1 MKLNHS
7 LLTLL
12 AMFLLIIYI
21 PAFSQGGNHGGGH
34 GGHFNPDSL
43 LLVTVSGTALVDS
56 SMMNKMYF
64 LDEDGDGQADYH
76 LNFGPWWYQ
85 PDSSNATRPNNGDFV
100 TINGG
105 LWDSTMIGVPAIVVY
120 EINGE
125 FWRDPYN
132 GFWNN
137 MGHHSHG
144 GGHHQGGCNGYAF
157 GWMHDTLETV
167 NVTGTAIVDTTFMF
181 EMHYLDETGDGIPE
195 YHLNFGP
202 PWYQPLSGATRPNDG
217 DTLDIVGGRLD
228 NLNPPMIIVYEING
242 LAWRDTTGFGNNFA
256 GQWIHRS
263 MTQPQVIP
271 TPFDPDDWM
280 QFNPGWHPGGM
291 MMPNSLFC
299 QMLEINPYDLPF
311 GGTQGAFA
319 GYEVGIFYPNGNNGM
334 WGNGGC
340 GGMMMFNSNTQFQL
354 HYNDIQI
361 QGFNIDENTIQVKY
375 WNQWNNNWSVVSGA
389 TVDPVNNTVTFS
401 RNQLSNFFILTGAQ
415 TPLSINDNGEIVTK
429 EFTLRQN
436 YPNPFNP
443 GTTIEFNL
451 QKSSQVVLTIYN
463 ALGQKLFEVLNE
475 SMSAGGHQV
484 YFDGKS
490 LPSGIYFY
498 ELKAGGQ
505 SKVMRM
511 NLIK

>member
-1 MKLNHS
+1 MKNLHK
-7 LLTLL
+7 LLLGLFGILVLSSFL
-12 AMFLLIIYI
+12 AF
-21 PAFSQGGNHGGGH
+21 AQGGHH
-34 GGHFNPDSL
+34 CGGHFDPDSL
-43 LLVTVSGTALVDS
+43 TEVTVSGTAIVDS
-56 SMMNKMYF
+56 TVMHPMYY

-85 PDSSNATRPNNGDFV
+85 PDSSNATRPNHGDLV
-100 TINGG
+100 TITGG
-105 LWDSTMIGVPAIVVY
+105 LWDSTMIGVPTIVVY

-137 MGHHSHG
+137 MGHHSHN

-157 GWMHDTLETV
+157 GWMHDTLETM
-167 NVTGTAIVDTTFMF
+167 NVSGTAIVDTTFMF
-181 EMHYLDETGDGIPE
+181 EMYYLDETGDSIPE

-202 PWYQPLSGATRPNDG
+202 PWYQPPSGAARPNDG
-217 DTLDIVGGRLD
+217 DTINILGGMLDD
-228 NLNPPMIIVYEING
+228 LNPPMIIVYEING
-242 LAWRDTTGFGNNFA
+242 QVWRDSTGFGHHFA
-256 GQWIHRS
+256 GQWFQRN
-263 MTQPQVIP
+263 MTQPQTIS
-271 TPFDPDDWM
+271 TPFDPNGWM
-280 QFNPGWHPGGM
+280 QINPGWHPGGM
-291 MMPNSLFC
+291 MMPDSLFG
-299 QMLEINPYDLPF
+299 QMLEMNPYDLPF
-311 GGTQGAFA
+311 GGAPNAFA
-319 GYEVGIFYPNGNNGM
+319 GYEMGIFYPNGNNGM

-340 GGMMMFNSNTQFQL
+340 GGMMMFNSQTQFQL

-375 WNQWNNNWSVVSGA
+375 WNQSNNSWTVVSGA
-389 TVDPVNNTVTFS
+389 TIDPVNNTVTFS

-415 TPLSINDNGEIVTK
+415 NPLAINDNGEIITK

-443 GTTIEFNL
+443 GTTIEFEL
-451 QKSSQVVLTIYN
+451 KQRAQVVLTIYN
-463 ALGQKLFEVLNE
+463 TLGQKLFKVLDE
-475 SMSAGGHQV
+475 PMSAGAHTV

-498 ELKAGGQ
+498 ELKANGQ
-505 SKVMRM
+505 SRVMRM